1 MELYSLLS
9 RIQIH
14 LKTTNLAHY
23 CNVSLPNLL
32 LVYSYPK
39 IIVKTTP
46 GRIFKSLQY
55 INIYDTR
62 LVYCF

>member
-9 RIQIH
+9 CIQIR
-14 LKTTNLAHY
+14 LETTNLAHY

-39 IIVKTTP
+39 IIVKTIP
-46 GRIFKSLQY
+46 GRIKV
-55 INIYDTR
+55 IAIY
-62 LVYCF
+62 